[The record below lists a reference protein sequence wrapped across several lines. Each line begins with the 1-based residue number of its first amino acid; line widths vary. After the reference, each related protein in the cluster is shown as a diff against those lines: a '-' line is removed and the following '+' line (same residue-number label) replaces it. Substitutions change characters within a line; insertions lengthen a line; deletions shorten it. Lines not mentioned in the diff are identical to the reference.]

1 MNDPVRLSL
10 FWAAVLA
17 CTPLNAQNLD
27 AVDHVTVPMSVE
39 GNAPIVTLTFK
50 KPDGSSRRA
59 RFVFDSGGGGIILN
73 EGLAKDLGEKPIGPV
88 MSSDGQR
95 FQEVDVPAAWVGR
108 MPIDLRGS
116 RTFMHLGATSFTNR
130 DTVEGLLP
138 GKAFEH
144 YQVVLD
150 YPRQEWS
157 VGEPGT
163 LQHRGER
170 IAAPYIT
177 SSGHPRIEV
186 VVGEQT
192 FGMLLD
198 TGTQLTLFR
207 DDLLQRWSRENPV
220 WPRSRGPVG
229 PANVAGVAV
238 DALLLR
244 IPVLRI
250 GSVNIARVAA
260 VSRPDKTYSAT
271 KFETPAAIVGALGG
285 NVLSQF
291 RVEIDYPDQLLF
303 LERSNKI
310 QENDFQTVGLV
321 LDTDAVGDLV
331 VRAVSPSASSITR
344 QNILPG
350 DVILKIG
357 SLSEAPYTLTM
368 AGHALSGAVG
378 ERKQLYILRNGNPLI
393 VEATVSRIL

>member
-177 SSGHPRIEV
+177 SSGHYQHDTAQ
-186 VVGEQT
+186 VGKCAAD
-192 FGMLLD
+192 GA
-198 TGTQLTLFR
+198 
-207 DDLLQRWSRENPV
+207 
-220 WPRSRGPVG
+220 RSWHG
-229 PANVAGVAV
+229 
-238 DALLLR
+238 LWH
-244 IPVLRI
+244 
-250 GSVNIARVAA
+250 
-260 VSRPDKTYSAT
+260 
-271 KFETPAAIVGALGG
+271 
-285 NVLSQF
+285 LSQG
-291 RVEIDYPDQLLF
+291 RRLLARSAARGF
-303 LERSNKI
+303 LA
-310 QENDFQTVGLV
+310 THGGL
-321 LDTDAVGDLV
+321 
-331 VRAVSPSASSITR
+331 
-344 QNILPG
+344 
-350 DVILKIG
+350 
-357 SLSEAPYTLTM
+357 
-368 AGHALSGAVG
+368 
-378 ERKQLYILRNGNPLI
+378 
-393 VEATVSRIL
+393 